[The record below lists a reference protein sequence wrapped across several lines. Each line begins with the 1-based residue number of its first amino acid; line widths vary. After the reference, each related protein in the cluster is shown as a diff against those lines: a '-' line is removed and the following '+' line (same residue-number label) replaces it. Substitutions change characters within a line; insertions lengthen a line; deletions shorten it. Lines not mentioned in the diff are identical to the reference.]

1 MKRLVVNG
9 LLITAMLVQCRALG
23 AYAMNRQSSDTPFD
37 FELLTRL
44 DSGSGGR
51 GRRATAWL
59 LGLLLLLAVAVVA
72 LVLYLQTFEA
82 EEDQRRRTADAQW
95 LEQAARFHFRRLED
109 DLQVLAHRTRGG
121 PGAAP
126 AEPRSAPPDDIQAGL
141 LMREPGVVL
150 VHGWLA
156 AGSSL
161 GASAIGQALHA
172 DALREPVDADLLAV
186 MQDVARELRRPAY
199 GGPLRVGPVE
209 VNGAPQ
215 HGVWLAV
222 PVFDRGVFSGN
233 YLARLSLEAAV
244 KAFVPAWFSDG
255 HEVALMSE
263 TELAQARRDPSPSD
277 QAFLELPGID
287 VALQMRTTRSES
299 PTVPRTF
306 FLVALLCLLGMLGA
320 LYALRRDF
328 VKRQRVESQLKA
340 QVALRMAMENAATI
354 GLRAWDR
361 QGRIL
366 YVNRAFCRMV
376 GFEPEELIGRSAP
389 MPYWPQDK
397 VAELDLLHRDVT
409 SQGTDLAG
417 IEVQFQHKSGQLVD
431 ALVHEA
437 PLATARG
444 EPLGWMSSVLDISE
458 RKRAERMAARQQEKL
473 EASGRLVAM
482 GEVAST
488 LAHEL
493 NQPLGALSGFANGL
507 LNRLRQKRL
516 SDEELVAVVERME
529 QLSAKA
535 GRIIQRVNAFARRRE
550 MGRQRID
557 ANAFLRRVIEP
568 IQRQRPGLIALRLT
582 NRPVW
587 IEADALLLEHA
598 VLNLVHNAEH
608 WAQQGERPPVVQVV
622 LQDGATHWLVS
633 VSDSGP
639 GVAPD
644 QRDQVFNAFF
654 SGKDDGM
661 GMGLAICRSVVE
673 AHHGSIDVVAA
684 PDLGGACF
692 TVKIPKEALYAS
704 AALASESPSGGAP
717 PADALL
723 KNPP

>member
-1 MKRLVVNG
+1 
-9 LLITAMLVQCRALG
+9 
-23 AYAMNRQSSDTPFD
+23 
-37 FELLTRL
+37 
-44 DSGSGGR
+44 
-51 GRRATAWL
+51 
-59 LGLLLLLAVAVVA
+59 
-72 LVLYLQTFEA
+72 VLYLQTFES
-82 EEDQRRRTADAQW
+82 EEEQRRKTADSQW

-109 DLQVLAHRTRGG
+109 DLQVLAHRTRDASR
-121 PGAAP
+121 PVPAIAAQP
-126 AEPRSAPPDDIQAGL
+126 EDGDIQAGL
-141 LMREPGVVL
+141 LLREPGVVQ

-156 AGSSL
+156 AGAPL
-161 GASAIGQALHA
+161 KASAIGQAMQ
-172 DALREPVDADLLAV
+172 VDAERQPGNADMLAV

-199 GGPLRVGPVE
+199 GGPLLIA
-209 VNGAPQ
+209 APQ
-215 HGVWLAV
+215 SGASQQHVVWLAV
-222 PVFDRGVFSGN
+222 PIFDRGAFSGN

-244 KAFVPAWFSDG
+244 RALIPAWFNDD
-255 HEVALMSE
+255 HEVTLMSE
-263 TELAQARRDPSPSD
+263 TELAQARRDPSPPD

-287 VALQMRTTRSES
+287 LALQVRTTRSDS

-306 FLVALLCLLGMLGA
+306 FLVALVCLLGMLGA

-328 VKRQRVESQLKA
+328 LKRQGIEAQLKA

-366 YVNRAFCRMV
+366 YVNRAFSQMV

-389 MPYWPQDK
+389 MPYWPQAK

-409 SQGTDLAG
+409 SQGTDQAG
-417 IEVQFQHKSGQLVD
+417 IEVQFQHKSGHLVD

-437 PLATARG
+437 PLTTADG
-444 EPLGWMSSVLDISE
+444 EALGWMSSVLDISE

-507 LNRLRQKRL
+507 LNRLRQGRL
-516 SDEELVAVVERME
+516 SDEELVGVVERMQ

-550 MGRQRID
+550 MSRQRVD
-557 ANAFLRRVIEP
+557 VNAFVRRVVEP
-568 IQRQRPGLIALRLT
+568 LQRQRPGLIRLRLV
-582 NRPVW
+582 NKPVW

-598 VLNLVHNAEH
+598 LSNLVNNAEH
-608 WAQQGERPPVVQVV
+608 WAQQGERLPLVQVA
-622 LQDGATHWLVS
+622 LEDGDTHCLIV

-639 GVAPD
+639 GVALD

-661 GMGLAICRSVVE
+661 GMGLAICRSVIE
-673 AHHGSIDVVAA
+673 AHHGAIDVV
-684 PDLGGACF
+684 PSKELGGACF
-692 TVKIPKEALYAS
+692 TVKIPKNALDAEPAS
-704 AALASESPSGGAP
+704 ARLPH
-717 PADALL
+717 ADHEET
-723 KNPP
+723 PRP

>member
-1 MKRLVVNG
+1 
-9 LLITAMLVQCRALG
+9 
-23 AYAMNRQSSDTPFD
+23 MNSKPTDPPFD
-37 FELLTRL
+37 LELLTRQ

-51 GRRATAWL
+51 GRRAAWWL
-59 LGLLLLLAVAVVA
+59 LGLLMMLAVAVVA

-82 EEDQRRRTADAQW
+82 EEEQRRKTADAQW

-109 DLQVLAHRTRGG
+109 DLQVLAHRTRD
-121 PGAAP
+121 ASRSETLASRD
-126 AEPRSAPPDDIQAGL
+126 AEQGDIQAGL
-141 LMREPGVVL
+141 LLREPGVVQ

-156 AGSSL
+156 QGADLS
-161 GASAIGQALHA
+161 ASAVGQALQA
-172 DALREPVDADLLAV
+172 DVARQPVDADMLAV

-199 GGPLRVGPVE
+199 GGPLLMAAAKAE
-209 VNGAPQ
+209 VPSQ
-215 HGVWLAV
+215 HRVWLAV

-233 YLARLSLEAAV
+233 YLARLSLEDAV
-244 KAFVPAWFSDG
+244 RAFVPAWFTDN
-255 HEVALMSE
+255 HEVTLMSE
-263 TELAQARRDPSPSD
+263 TELAQARRDPSPPD

-287 VALQMRTTRSES
+287 LALHVRTTRSDS

-306 FLVALLCLLGMLGA
+306 FLVALVCLLGMLGA

-328 VKRQRVESQLKA
+328 VKRQRIEAQLKA

-366 YVNRAFCRMV
+366 YVNRAFCQMV

-389 MPYWPQDK
+389 MPYWPQAK
-397 VAELDLLHRDVT
+397 MAELDLLHRDVT
-409 SQGTDLAG
+409 SQGTDQAG
-417 IEVQFQHKSGQLVD
+417 IEVQFQHKSGELVD

-437 PLATARG
+437 PLTTAGG

-507 LNRLRQKRL
+507 LNRLRQGRL
-516 SDEELVAVVERME
+516 SDDELVGVVERME

-550 MGRQRID
+550 MSRQRVD
-557 ANAFLRRVIEP
+557 VNAFVRRVVEP
-568 IQRQRPGLIALRLT
+568 LQRQRPGLIRLRLASK
-582 NRPVW
+582 PVW

-598 VLNLVHNAEH
+598 LLNLVNNAEH
-608 WAQQGERPPVVQVV
+608 WAQQGERTPQVQVA
-622 LQDGATHWLVS
+622 LEDGDTHCLIVI
-633 VSDSGP
+633 SDSGP

-661 GMGLAICRSVVE
+661 GMGLAICRSVIE
-673 AHHGSIDVVAA
+673 AHHGAIDVV
-684 PDLGGACF
+684 PSKELGGACF
-692 TVKIPKEALYAS
+692 TVKIPKNALVVEAAS
-704 AALASESPSGGAP
+704 MAP
-717 PADALL
+717 PHADQEETSR
-723 KNPP
+723 P

>member
-1 MKRLVVNG
+1 
-9 LLITAMLVQCRALG
+9 MLVQHG
-23 AYAMNRQSSDTPFD
+23 ASQHPGMTPNSSDAPLD

-44 DSGSGGR
+44 DKGSSGR
-51 GRRATAWL
+51 GRRATWWL
-59 LGLLLLLAVAVVA
+59 LGLLLMLAVAVVA

-82 EEDQRRRTADAQW
+82 EEEQRRKTADLQW
-95 LEQAARFHFRRLED
+95 LEQSARFHFRRLED
-109 DLQVLAHRTRGG
+109 DLQVMAHRARD
-121 PGAAP
+121 PDRLAA
-126 AEPRSAPPDDIQAGL
+126 SVQVDGVQAGL
-141 LMREPGVVL
+141 LLREPGVVL
-150 VHGWLA
+150 AHGWVPEGGDLGDSAVGRALA
-156 AGSSL
+156 SDR
-161 GASAIGQALHA
+161 QATSA
-172 DALREPVDADLLAV
+172 DAEVLQV
-186 MQDVARELRRPAY
+186 MLDVARELRRPAY
-199 GGPLRVGPVE
+199 GGPLIGSS
-209 VNGAPQ
+209 NGAAP
-215 HGVWLAV
+215 VIWLAV
-222 PVFDRGVFSGN
+222 PLFDRGGFSGQ
-233 YLARLSLEAAV
+233 YLARLSLQDAV
-244 KAFVPAWFSDG
+244 RAFIPAWFTDS
-255 HEVALMSE
+255 HEVALMLE
-263 TELAQARRDPSPSD
+263 PELAQARRDPAPPD
-277 QAFLELPGID
+277 QAFLELPGADI
-287 VALQMRTTRSES
+287 ALEMRTTRSDS

-306 FLVALLCLLGMLGA
+306 FLVALLCLLGMLAA

-328 VKRQRVESQLKA
+328 AKRQAIEVQLKA

-376 GFEPEELIGRSAP
+376 GFEPDELLGRSAP
-389 MPYWPQDK
+389 MPYWPPDM
-397 VAELDLLHRDVT
+397 VAELDLLHRGVT
-409 SQGTDLAG
+409 SRGTDQSG
-417 IEVQFQHKSGQLVD
+417 VEVRFQHKDGHLVD

-437 PLATARG
+437 PLTTAAG

-458 RKRAERMAARQQEKL
+458 RKRAERTAARQQEKL

-507 LNRLRQKRL
+507 LNRLRQGRL
-516 SDEELVAVVERME
+516 SDEELTGVVERME

-550 MGRQRID
+550 MSRLPLD
-557 ANAFLRRVIEP
+557 LNAFLQRVIEP
-568 IQRQRPGLIALRLT
+568 LQRQEPRSAPIRLRLV
-582 NRPVW
+582 NRAVW

-608 WAQQGERPPVVQVV
+608 WAAQGDRDAVVQVA
-622 LQDGATHWLVS
+622 LEDGLTHCLLS

-661 GMGLAICRSVVE
+661 GMGLAICRSVIE
-673 AHHGSIDVVAA
+673 AHHGVIDVTPARE
-684 PDLGGACF
+684 LGGACF
-692 TVKIPKEALYAS
+692 TVKLPKVTSTPDEATMQ
-704 AALASESPSGGAP
+704 AAAAPGPAAPNAPSSPTR
-717 PADALL
+717 
-723 KNPP
+723 

>member
-1 MKRLVVNG
+1 MTLK
-9 LLITAMLVQCRALG
+9 TSG
-23 AYAMNRQSSDTPFD
+23 APFD

-44 DSGSGGR
+44 DSGAGGR
-51 GRRATAWL
+51 GRKAAWWL
-59 LGLLLLLAVAVVA
+59 LGLLLMLVTAVVA

-82 EEDQRRRTADAQW
+82 EEEQRRRTADTQW

-109 DLQVLAHRTRGG
+109 DLQVLAHRTRDATHPASQGG
-121 PGAAP
+121 SDD
-126 AEPRSAPPDDIQAGL
+126 ETTDIQAGL
-141 LMREPGVVL
+141 LLREPGVVS
-150 VHGWLA
+150 VHGWLP
-156 AGSSL
+156 L
-161 GASAIGQALHA
+161 GASWGGSPVGRALLA
-172 DALREPVDADLLAV
+172 DTAVQTGDADLLAV

-199 GGPLRVGPVE
+199 GGPIPMADAS
-209 VNGAPQ
+209 GAGTAM
-215 HGVWLAV
+215 HWVWVAV

-233 YLARLSLEAAV
+233 YLARLSLENAV
-244 KAFVPAWFSDG
+244 KALVPAWFADT
-255 HEVALMSE
+255 HEVELMSD
-263 TELAQARRDPSPSD
+263 TELAQARRDPPPFD

-287 VALQMRTTRSES
+287 LAVQVRATRSES

-306 FLVALLCLLGMLGA
+306 FLVAVVCLLGMLGA

-328 VKRQRVESQLKA
+328 VKRQRIESQLKA

-361 QGRIL
+361 EGRIL
-366 YVNRAFCRMV
+366 YVNRAFCQMV

-389 MPYWPQDK
+389 MPYWPQAK

-409 SQGTDLAG
+409 SQGTDQAG
-417 IEVQFQHKSGQLVD
+417 IEVQFQHKDGRLVD

-437 PLATARG
+437 PLTTANG

-458 RKRAERMAARQQEKL
+458 RKRAERMAARQQERL

-507 LNRLRQKRL
+507 LNRLRQGRL
-516 SDEELVAVVERME
+516 SDDELVGVVARME

-557 ANAFLRRVIEP
+557 ANAFLRRVVEP
-568 IQRQRPGLIALRLT
+568 IVRQRPGLIRLRLPG
-582 NRPVW
+582 RPVW

-598 VLNLVHNAEH
+598 VLNLVQNAEH
-608 WAQQGERPPVVQVV
+608 WAQQGARTPVVQVT
-622 LQDGATHWLVS
+622 LEDGATHCAIA

-673 AHHGSIDVVAA
+673 AHHGSIDVI
-684 PDLGGACF
+684 PSTDLGGACF
-692 TVKIPKEALYAS
+692 TVKIPKEALYTS
-704 AALASESPSGGAP
+704 ASETLDSPSDGVSTVDP
-717 PADALL
+717 LMKKQP
-723 KNPP
+723 

>member
-1 MKRLVVNG
+1 
-9 LLITAMLVQCRALG
+9 
-23 AYAMNRQSSDTPFD
+23 
-37 FELLTRL
+37 
-44 DSGSGGR
+44 
-51 GRRATAWL
+51 
-59 LGLLLLLAVAVVA
+59 
-72 LVLYLQTFEA
+72 
-82 EEDQRRRTADAQW
+82 
-95 LEQAARFHFRRLED
+95 
-109 DLQVLAHRTRGG
+109 
-121 PGAAP
+121 
-126 AEPRSAPPDDIQAGL
+126 
-141 LMREPGVVL
+141 
-150 VHGWLA
+150 
-156 AGSSL
+156 
-161 GASAIGQALHA
+161 
-172 DALREPVDADLLAV
+172 
-186 MQDVARELRRPAY
+186 
-199 GGPLRVGPVE
+199 
-209 VNGAPQ
+209 
-215 HGVWLAV
+215 
-222 PVFDRGVFSGN
+222 
-233 YLARLSLEAAV
+233 
-244 KAFVPAWFSDG
+244 SDG
-255 HEVALMSE
+255 REIALISE
-263 TELAQARRDPSPSD
+263 TEVVQTRGDASPLD
-277 QAFLELPGID
+277 QVFLELPGID
-287 VALQMRTTRSES
+287 LALQVRNTRSES

-306 FLVALLCLLGMLGA
+306 FWVALVCLLGMLTA
-320 LYALRRDF
+320 LYVLRRDF
-328 VKRQRVESQLKA
+328 VKRQRIESQLKA

-389 MPYWPQDK
+389 LPYWPQDK
-397 VAELDLLHRDVT
+397 VAELELLHRDVT
-409 SQGTDLAG
+409 SQGTDQAG
-417 IEVQFQHKSGQLVD
+417 IELQFQHKDGQLVD

-437 PLATARG
+437 PLTTASG
-444 EPLGWMSSVLDISE
+444 ESLGWMSSVLDISE

-516 SDEELVAVVERME
+516 SDDELAGVVERME

-550 MGRQRID
+550 MSRQRID
-557 ANAFLRRVIEP
+557 ANAFLRRVIDP
-568 IQRQRPGLIALRLT
+568 LQRQRPGLIALRLG

-587 IEADALLLEHA
+587 IEADVLLLEHA

-608 WAQQGERPPVVQVV
+608 WAQQGHRTPVVHVA
-622 LQDGATHWLVS
+622 LEDGATHCALS

-673 AHHGSIDVVAA
+673 AHHGAIDVVASA
-684 PDLGGACF
+684 ELGGACF
-692 TVKIPKEALYAS
+692 TVKIPKEAICAS
-704 AALASESPSGGAP
+704 AAKAPESTPDYPNLEEPLTDHP
-717 PADALL
+717 P
-723 KNPP
+723 

>member
-1 MKRLVVNG
+1 MNHKP
-9 LLITAMLVQCRALG
+9 TAP
-23 AYAMNRQSSDTPFD
+23 PFD

-51 GRRATAWL
+51 GRRATWWL
-59 LGLLLLLAVAVVA
+59 LGLLMMLVVAVVA

-82 EEDQRRRTADAQW
+82 EEDQRRRTADSQW

-109 DLQVLAHRTRGG
+109 DLQVLAHRTRDASR
-121 PGAAP
+121 PEPTSLAD
-126 AEPRSAPPDDIQAGL
+126 AETGDIQAGL
-141 LMREPGVVL
+141 LLRDAGVVL

-156 AGSSL
+156 AGTAL
-161 GASAIGQALHA
+161 DASVIGRALQA
-172 DALREPVDADLLAV
+172 DAERQPVDADMLAV

-199 GGPLRVGPVE
+199 GGPLLRAETQVDGQPR
-209 VNGAPQ
+209 
-215 HGVWLAV
+215 HWVWLAV

-233 YLARLSLEAAV
+233 YLARLSLEDAV
-244 KAFVPAWFSDG
+244 NAFVPSWFTDS
-255 HEVALMSE
+255 HEVTLMSE
-263 TELAQARRDPSPSD
+263 TELAQARRDPSPPD

-287 VALQMRTTRSES
+287 LALQVRTTRSDS

-306 FLVALLCLLGMLGA
+306 FLVALVCLVGMLGA
-320 LYALRRDF
+320 LYALRRDI
-328 VKRQRVESQLKA
+328 VKRQRIEAQLKA

-354 GLRAWDR
+354 GLRAWDG

-366 YVNRAFCRMV
+366 YVNRAFCHMV

-397 VAELDLLHRDVT
+397 MAELDLLHHDVT
-409 SQGTDLAG
+409 SQGTDQAG
-417 IEVQFQHKSGQLVD
+417 IEVQFQHRNGQLVD

-437 PLATARG
+437 PLTTAGG

-458 RKRAERMAARQQEKL
+458 RKRAERTAARQQEKL

-507 LNRLRQKRL
+507 LNRLRQGRL
-516 SDEELVAVVERME
+516 SDEELVGVVARME

-550 MGRQRID
+550 MSRQRID
-557 ANAFLRRVIEP
+557 ANAFLRRVVEP
-568 IQRQRPGLIALRLT
+568 IQRQRPGLIRLRLAS
-582 NRPVW
+582 RPVW

-608 WAQQGERPPVVQVV
+608 WAQQGERSPVVQVS
-622 LQDGATHWLVS
+622 LDDGATHCAVS

-673 AHHGSIDVVAA
+673 AHHGSIDVIPAA
-684 PDLGGACF
+684 DLGGACF
-692 TVKIPKEALYAS
+692 TVKIPKVALYAS
-704 AALASESPSGGAP
+704 GAAVTDSQNDGVTA
-717 PADALL
+717 ADPML
-723 KNPP
+723 KRLP

>member
-1 MKRLVVNG
+1 MM
-9 LLITAMLVQCRALG
+9 AM
-23 AYAMNRQSSDTPFD
+23 S
-37 FELLTRL
+37 
-44 DSGSGGR
+44 
-51 GRRATAWL
+51 
-59 LGLLLLLAVAVVA
+59 VVA

-82 EEDQRRRTADAQW
+82 EEDQRRKSADLQW
-95 LEQAARFHFRRLED
+95 LEQSARFHFRRLED
-109 DLQVLAHRTRGG
+109 DLQVLAHRTRD
-121 PGAAP
+121 PSRVGADMP
-126 AEPRSAPPDDIQAGL
+126 AEGVQAGL
-141 LMREPGVVL
+141 LLREPGVVL
-150 VHGWLA
+150 VHGWVP
-156 AGSSL
+156 AG
-161 GASAIGQALHA
+161 
-172 DALREPVDADLLAV
+172 ADLKVSTVGRALALDQARQSADDEALGV

-199 GGPLRVGPVE
+199 GGPLMDT
-209 VNGAPQ
+209 APDARSII
-215 HGVWLAV
+215 WLAV
-222 PVFDRGVFSGN
+222 PLFDGGVFSGH
-233 YLARLSLEAAV
+233 YLARLSLQDAV
-244 KAFVPAWFSDG
+244 RAFIPVWFSDS
-255 HEVALMSE
+255 HEVSLMSQSQ
-263 TELAQARRDPSPSD
+263 LALARRDPAPSD
-277 QAFLELPGID
+277 QAFLELPGVD
-287 VALQMRTTRSES
+287 LALQMTTTRSDS

-306 FLVALLCLLGMLGA
+306 FLVALVCLLGMLGA

-328 VKRQRVESQLKA
+328 VKRQRIEVQLKA

-361 QGRIL
+361 KGRIL

-376 GFEPEELIGRSAP
+376 GFEPDELMGRSAP
-389 MPYWPQDK
+389 MPYWPPDM
-397 VAELDLLHRDVT
+397 VAELDLLHRGVT

-417 IEVQFQHKSGQLVD
+417 VEVQFQHKAGHLVD
-431 ALVHEA
+431 VLVHEA
-437 PLATARG
+437 PLTTAAG

-507 LNRLRQKRL
+507 LNRLRQGRL
-516 SDEELVAVVERME
+516 SNEDLTGVVERME

-550 MGRQRID
+550 MSRQPLD
-557 ANAFLRRVIEP
+557 VNAFLRRVIEP
-568 IQRQRPGLIALRLT
+568 LQRQRASPIRLRLAS
-582 NRPVW
+582 RPVW

-608 WAQQGERPPVVQVV
+608 WAQQGERAPVVWVT
-622 LQDGATHWLVS
+622 LEDGLTHCLLS

-661 GMGLAICRSVVE
+661 GMGLAICRSVIE
-673 AHHGSIDVVAA
+673 AHHGVIDVTPARE
-684 PDLGGACF
+684 LGGACF
-692 TVKIPKEALYAS
+692 TVKLPKQVQPVNRATMQVPVVTGQEAQSL
-704 AALASESPSGGAP
+704 PT
-717 PADALL
+717 DATR
-723 KNPP
+723 